1 MCAVVLLVR
10 SRSSWNGISDVCS
23 RDLASQT
30 ALLAVP
36 LRYQYGVVTY
46 QSREFDVL
54 GEVRLISE
62 SLFGS
67 QESQVLS
74 GNVGRRERSAI
85 VSVLEDNTDPMSGLS
100 QLRDDACRAVSIDYR
115 EKWSLSAERTLSHNR
130 SEEHSQR
137 RVSTEN

>member
-74 GNVGRRERSAI
+74 GNVRCRERSVK
-85 VSVLEDNTDPMSGLS
+85 VSVFKDDSDPMSGLR
-100 QLRDDACRAVSIDYR
+100 QLCDDACRIISIGYR
-115 EKWSLSAERTLSHNR
+115 KNWAISAAGRCKNLSR
-130 SEEHSQR
+130 
-137 RVSTEN
+137 

>member
-74 GNVGRRERSAI
+74 GNVRRRERSAI

-100 QLRDDACRAVSIDYR
+100 QLRDYACRAVSIDYR

-137 RVSTEN
+137 HVSTEN

>member
-1 MCAVVLLVR
+1 MIGQSLL
-10 SRSSWNGISDVCS
+10 G
-23 RDLASQT
+23 
-30 ALLAVP
+30 
-36 LRYQYGVVTY
+36 G
-46 QSREFDVL
+46 
-54 GEVRLISE
+54 
-62 SLFGS
+62 

-74 GNVGRRERSAI
+74 GNVRRRERSAI
-85 VSVLEDNTDPMSGLS
+85 VSVFKDDSDPMSSLS